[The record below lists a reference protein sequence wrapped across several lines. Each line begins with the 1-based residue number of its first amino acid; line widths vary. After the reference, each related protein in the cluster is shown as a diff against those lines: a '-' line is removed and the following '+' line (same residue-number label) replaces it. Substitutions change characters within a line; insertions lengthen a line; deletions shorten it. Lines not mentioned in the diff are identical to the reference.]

1 MKKYGP
7 LGLLENEL
15 FTWRLC
21 TWVLWKSH
29 RLLGYDWC
37 LPLSSRKNLV
47 EWIDSLHLMKTL
59 ILNSPC
65 LWSRSKGY
73 SSIMLFSIQ
82 AQYQLIDGA
91 TRLGKKFGGTGGTL
105 TIIKF
110 EDDKETLSIE
120 GNSVVDRISQ
130 LTFVS
135 RRNNI
140 SSPTLYN
147 GPFGWQPLWSDYVA
161 HACKIQRILMQLLSL
176 LTHHSCVKGSSSP

>member
-1 MKKYGP
+1 MEEP
-7 LGLLENEL
+7 QTSWLWLV
-15 FTWRLC
+15 FTIILPQKFGRMD
-21 TWVLWKSH
+21 
-29 RLLGYDWC
+29 RLLTFDENPDTEFS
-37 LPLSSRKNLV
+37 LPVVKIKRLS
-47 EWIDSLHLMKTL
+47 
-59 ILNSPC
+59 
-65 LWSRSKGY
+65 
-73 SSIMLFSIQ
+73 LFSIQ